1 MGKRLG
7 QHFLTDKSTAKKIV
21 EHACITKD
29 DTVLEIGP
37 GRGILTE
44 LILSKAGELIAVELD
59 YKLANFLKSR
69 FGKFRNFT
77 LINKHMQHI
86 GWDDIDLDYHTFELA
101 RDCLEAEGFT
111 GEEYKPSHWYEE
123 IIFSL

>member
-1 MGKRLG
+1 M
-7 QHFLTDKSTAKKIV
+7 
-21 EHACITKD
+21 
-29 DTVLEIGP
+29 VLWQI
-37 GRGILTE
+37 I
-44 LILSKAGELIAVELD
+44 SMA
-59 YKLANFLKSR
+59 YKLRQLLIHRLTGKGLEKNLIPGFLRCLANSIDV
-69 FGKFRNFT
+69 GQSTNFT
-77 LINKHMQHI
+77 SINKHMQHI